1 MRKINKSVFRVDYQM
16 DEAAEYF
23 NNLLF
28 EKGMTTTA
36 AKEETRKKYG
46 FYSVNVVAATQ
57 ESAIRKF
64 EREFLDEVNNNG
76 LTWMTI
82 ETVICG
88 ATF

>member
-1 MRKINKSVFRVDYQM
+1 MKKINKSVFRIDYTM

-46 FYSVNVVAATQ
+46 FYTVHVVATTQ
-57 ESAIRKF
+57 ENALRKF

-82 ETVICG
+82 DTIICG

>member
-1 MRKINKSVFRVDYQM
+1 MRKINKSVFRIDYQM

-28 EKGMTTTA
+28 EKGITTA

-46 FYSVNVVAATQ
+46 FYTVYVVAATQ

>member
-28 EKGMTTTA
+28 EEGMTATE
-36 AKEETRKKYG
+36 AKEETRKNYG

-57 ESAIRKF
+57 EGAIRKF

>member
-1 MRKINKSVFRVDYQM
+1 MKKINKSVFRIDYQM

-28 EKGMTTTA
+28 EEGMTTTA

-46 FYSVNVVAATQ
+46 FYTVHVVAATQ
-57 ESAIRKF
+57 ESAIKKF

>member
-1 MRKINKSVFRVDYQM
+1 MRKINKSVFKIDYVLN
-16 DEAAEYF
+16 EAAEYF
-23 NNLLF
+23 YNLLF
-28 EKGMTTTA
+28 DKGATRKE

-46 FYSVNVVAATQ
+46 FYTVHVVATTQ
-57 ESAIRKF
+57 ENAIKKF

-82 ETVICG
+82 ETVIHG